1 MKQISVFLEK
11 RHGKLYEIT
20 SVLAKEGISIKAVT
34 LSEGS
39 DFGIL
44 RLITEDVV
52 KTSEILEQSGFSLRI
67 VDVIA
72 VEIDDEIGAFNRVV
86 ELFTENGVDIEY
98 CYTLNSEK
106 KGAFVF
112 KVNNIHKAKEVLES
126 NSVVFK

>member
-1 MKQISVFLEK
+1 MKQLSVFIEK
-11 RHGKLYEIT
+11 KPGKLKEIT
-20 SVLAKEGISIKAVT
+20 EILKNGRISIKAVT

-44 RLITEDVV
+44 RVIVNDVI
-52 KTSEILEQSGFSLRI
+52 KAAEIIEKGGFSLRV

-72 VEIDDEIGAFNRVV
+72 VYVDDEIGALNEIVS
-86 ELFTENGVDIEY
+86 LLSDNGVNIEY

-112 KVNNIHKAKEVLES
+112 KVDNLNKAKEILRK
-126 NSVVFK
+126 NSVVFE